1 MVWRIIVEGGI
12 FLSELVWVYVL
23 QTFGADKEQDKMSV
37 SVLEVERMSAKDV
50 ERISS
55 IDGLGESGREKTH
68 A

>member
-1 MVWRIIVEGGI
+1 
-12 FLSELVWVYVL
+12 
-23 QTFGADKEQDKMSV
+23 MSV

-55 IDGLGESGREKTH
+55 IDGLGESGREKTY

>member
-23 QTFGADKEQDKMSV
+23 QTFGADKMSV
-37 SVLEVERMSAKDV
+37 SVLEVERISAKDV

-68 A
+68 E